1 MWSFLKHFEGAQH
14 GKRKPVAAT
23 TNESVSQSEKC
34 AKYEKE
40 CRPNRTFNQSWTQGR
55 SWLKFKQ
62 RNRT

>member
-1 MWSFLKHFEGAQH
+1 MWSFLKHFEGTQP

-40 CRPNRTFNQSWTQGR
+40 CRPDRTFNQSCGPR
-55 SWLKFKQ
+55 DVLG
-62 RNRT
+62 

>member
-1 MWSFLKHFEGAQH
+1 MWSLLKHFEGAQP

-40 CRPNRTFNQSWTQGR
+40 CRPDHTFN
-55 SWLKFKQ
+55 
-62 RNRT
+62 